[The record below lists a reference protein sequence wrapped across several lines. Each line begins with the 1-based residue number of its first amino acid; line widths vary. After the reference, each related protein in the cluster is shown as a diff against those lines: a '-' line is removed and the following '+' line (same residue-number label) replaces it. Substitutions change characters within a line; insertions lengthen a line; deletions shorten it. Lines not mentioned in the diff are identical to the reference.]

1 MIAFLAICYGL
12 FYFLFFEKLKLFDK
26 SARNISIFV
35 SIGVVLIG
43 TIVFMWL
50 TFAPTAKDARMF
62 QYVIPIVPNV
72 KGQVIEVPVKPIVSI
87 KKGDVLYRIDPKPFQ
102 FAVDQLE
109 ASLDQARAEKKLA
122 AIEVKR
128 NKELVSVSAG
138 SQAQL
143 DQWRAKLAVAVA
155 SIASLEA
162 QLDNAKWQLDETV
175 VRAPADG
182 HVVNLQLRPGNMVS
196 NLPVAAAMS
205 FVSDEVRIIL
215 ASFSQSAIR
224 YIQVGDEAEIVFTS
238 RPGQVYGGK
247 ITHIVE
253 DTGEAQLTASGSI
266 PVMTGT
272 PITGRRVVRM
282 ELNDEDIAAQIEQGS
297 GGMMAVYTSKGSL
310 VHVISKVVM
319 RMQAWMGYLTSP

>member
-1 MIAFLAICYGL
+1 MIAFLTICYGL
-12 FYFLFFEKLKLFDK
+12 FYFLFFEKLKLFNK
-26 SARNISIFV
+26 SARNISIFAG
-35 SIGVVLIG
+35 IGVVLIG
-43 TIVFMWL
+43 AIIFMWF
-50 TFAPTAKDARMF
+50 TFAPTTKDARMF

-72 KGQVIEVPVKPIVSI
+72 KGQVIEVPVKPLISI

-109 ASLDQARAEKKLA
+109 ASLDQARAQKKLA

-128 NKELVSVSAG
+128 NTGLVSASAG
-138 SQAQL
+138 SQTQL
-143 DQWRAKLAVAVA
+143 DQWRAELAVAVA
-155 SIASLEA
+155 SITSLEA
-162 QLDNAKWQLDETV
+162 QLNNAKWQLDETI

-182 HVVNLQLRPGNMVS
+182 HVVSLQLRPGNMVS
-196 NLPVAAAMS
+196 NMPVAAAMS
-205 FVSDEVRIIL
+205 FVSDEAKIIL
-215 ASFSQSAIR
+215 ASFSQSSIR
-224 YIQVGDEAEIVFTS
+224 YVQVGDEAEIVFNS

-266 PVMTGT
+266 PVMTGA
-272 PITGRRVVRM
+272 PITGRRPVRM
-282 ELNDEDIAAQIEQGS
+282 ELHDEDVAAQIEQGS